1 MKRLVRAYCS
11 IDFNNDVQEHIITND
26 KRFDNEY
33 IVIAKLILTR
43 IPILPTNERVLRLA
57 QDIEKGKFNDL
68 PDIDNNLDL
77 WAERATQLLKDNNIL
92 LGE

>member
-33 IVIAKLILTR
+33 IVMAKLILTR

>member
-1 MKRLVRAYCS
+1 MKRLVKAYCS
-11 IDFNNDVQEHIITND
+11 IDFNNDVQEHIVTDD

-33 IVIAKLILTR
+33 IVMAKLILTR

-57 QDIEKGKFNDL
+57 QDIENGKFDDL
-68 PDIDNNLDL
+68 PDIDDNLNL
-77 WAERATQLLKDNNIL
+77 WAERATELLKSKKIL